1 MEALITRLR
10 GVATDDTLLKF
21 GYQDFLAVADQT
33 TRQINQYTPPVTY
46 MYKARILSGNSYF
59 TIGTNTE
66 HLTEVNVSGGNN
78 YASGYVNLVRAAGED
93 MEIEVDVHNSCFIG
107 GVFELSDLTPSYN
120 VYIIRCQQ
128 GPNASGVQIVCRG
141 SVNELSKKFP
151 NLCEFTAQYLASVNG
166 ELETGFG
173 DMKYIRY
180 LALRNTK
187 ITGTLEGLCSRLV
200 AAGKEGPLG
209 IICNGRITYQGTAVA
224 NGKQKDI
231 TFSGG
236 SYVVR

>member
-10 GVATDDTLLKF
+10 GVATDDTLPKF
-21 GYQDFLAVADQT
+21 GYQDFFAVSDLT
-33 TRQINQYTPPVTY
+33 TRQVNQYTPPVTY

-66 HLTEVNVSGGNN
+66 HLTEVDVAGGNN

-93 MEIEVDVHNSCFIG
+93 VAIEVDVYNSCFIG
-107 GVFELSDLTPSYN
+107 GVLELDDLTPSYN

-128 GPNASGVQIVCRG
+128 GPNASGVQVVSKG
-141 SVNELSKKFP
+141 SVNDLSNKFP

-173 DMKYIRY
+173 GMKYICY

-187 ITGTLEGLCSRLV
+187 ITGTLEGLCSKLV

-209 IICNGRITYQGTAVA
+209 IICNGRITYQGAAVA
-224 NGKQKDI
+224 NGTQKNI

-236 SYVVR
+236 SYVVQ